1 MEKFI
6 LIFQILV
13 SFGLL
18 TLILLQTKRGG
29 LGEFGGRNEFYT
41 SKRGVEKLIF
51 WLTIVLVILFLLGAI
66 INTLI
71 SLR

>member
-18 TLILLQTKRGG
+18 TLILLQNKGGG
-29 LGEFGGRNEFYT
+29 LGEFGGRNDFYT

-51 WLTIVLVILFLLGAI
+51 LITVVLVILFLSAAI
-66 INTLI
+66 VNTLI